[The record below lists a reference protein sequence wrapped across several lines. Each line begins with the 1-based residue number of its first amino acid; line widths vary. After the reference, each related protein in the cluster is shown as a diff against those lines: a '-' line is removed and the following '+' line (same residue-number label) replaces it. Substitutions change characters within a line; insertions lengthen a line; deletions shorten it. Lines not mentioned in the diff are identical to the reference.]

1 MIYKLLPSTHLGQNS
16 TTTLQNPVFEK
27 RAWDEA
33 KAIVALERKVPPASQ
48 TDGDRLFCAL
58 GYYFYRTEM
67 MQDTNATI

>member
-33 KAIVALERKVPPASQ
+33 KAIVALEWKVPPVKA
-48 TDGDRLFCAL
+48 DGDRLFCAL

-67 MQDTNATI
+67 MHCDGR